1 MEKELNKGWSP
12 TENAMAG
19 KKKKKQKQPQKKKH
33 PPKAP
38 PPGTQVLSWEDDPQG
53 NTPVSVPVPDPA
65 EKPLAF
71 RFPTPAPAAGQYPL
85 GTASFRYWVA
95 VEALR
100 RGADFWSPGIP
111 GGTWQ
116 VGAALPVLLDE
127 GEDLNAYYDRKA
139 LNFFHGPLGD
149 GLVYSGESP
158 DVACHEMGHAIL
170 DTVKPGLWD
179 AAAQEIPA
187 FHESFGDMSGI
198 LSGLQVQSLRISV
211 LQETSGHLY
220 RNSRLSRL
228 AEQLATAI
236 RARAPDAVE
245 RDCLRNAVNSF
256 TYQDPLTLPS
266 SAPASQL
273 SSEPHSFSR
282 VFTGAFFQGLAGML
296 SATAH
301 NPAAPTEQE
310 LQAVSRDMGAILLAG
325 IRRAPIVAN
334 FYSQVA
340 TAMVQAAA
348 ETNSVYGPVLNAAFV
363 HRSILSLQS
372 AAAIAG
378 LASTLGA
385 PKPVAAAAAA
395 VGSEPPLTRVA
406 LDGNRF
412 GLGNR
417 PILVHTA
424 SHPRRIAVYAAA
436 SDGSQLSAP
445 SADAA
450 ATAFVDDLIRR
461 GKVDVPQRRTASA
474 ALAPTRSLKTHRLV
488 PSDEGILLERILF
501 DCG

>member
-1 MEKELNKGWSP
+1 
-12 TENAMAG
+12 MAG
-19 KKKKKQKQPQKKKH
+19 KKKKKPKQPKKKKH
-33 PPKAP
+33 PPKP
-38 PPGTQVLSWEDDPQG
+38 PPGTNVLSWEDDPQG
-53 NTPVSVPVPDPA
+53 NTPVSVPTPDPA

-116 VGAALPVLLDE
+116 VGSVLPILLDE
-127 GEDLNAYYDRKA
+127 GADLNAYYDRRA

-158 DVACHEMGHAIL
+158 DVVCHEMGHAIL

-187 FHESFGDMSGI
+187 FHESFGDMSSI

-220 RNSRLSRL
+220 RSSRLSRL

-236 RARAPDAVE
+236 RAQAPDAVE
-245 RDCLRNAVNSF
+245 ADCLRNAVNSF

-266 SAPASQL
+266 SAPATQL

-282 VFTGAFFQGLAGML
+282 VFTGAFLEGLAGML
-296 SATAH
+296 SATAQ
-301 NPAAPTEQE
+301 NSDAPTEQE
-310 LQAVSRDMGAILLAG
+310 LQAVSREMGAILLAG
-325 IRRAPIVAN
+325 IRQAPIVAN

-340 TAMVQAAA
+340 TAMVQAAS
-348 ETNSVYGPVLNAAFV
+348 ETNSAYAPVLNAAFV
-363 HRSILSLQS
+363 RRGILSLQS
-372 AAAIAG
+372 AAAIGG
-378 LASTLGA
+378 LASTLG
-385 PKPVAAAAAA
+385 PQKRLAAAAAA
-395 VGSEPPLTRVA
+395 VANEPPLARVA

-417 PILVHTA
+417 AILVHTA
-424 SHPRRIAVYAAA
+424 SHPRRVSVYAAA
-436 SDGSQLSAP
+436 TDGSQLSAP

-461 GKVDVPQRRTASA
+461 GKVDVPQRRAA
-474 ALAPTRSLKTHRLV
+474 LGALAPTRSLKTHRLV
-488 PSDEGILLERILF
+488 PADEGMLLQRILF
-501 DCG
+501 DCGHRHR

>member
-1 MEKELNKGWSP
+1 
-12 TENAMAG
+12 MAG
-19 KKKKKQKQPQKKKH
+19 NKQKKRKPPPKKKH
-33 PPKAP
+33 PPKKP
-38 PPGTQVLSWEDDPQG
+38 PPGTNVLAWEDDPQG
-53 NTPVSVPVPDPA
+53 NTPVSVPTPDPA

-71 RFPTPAPAAGQYPL
+71 RFPTPAPTAGQYPL

-111 GGTWQ
+111 GGNWQ
-116 VGAALPVLLDE
+116 VGSVLPVLLDE

-149 GLVYSGESP
+149 GLAYSGESP
-158 DVACHEMGHAIL
+158 DVVCHEMGHAIL

-187 FHESFGDMSGI
+187 FHESFGDMSSI
-198 LSGLQVQSLRISV
+198 LSGLQVQSLRIAV
-211 LQETSGHLY
+211 LRETSGHLY
-220 RNSRLSRL
+220 RSSRLSRL
-228 AEQLATAI
+228 AEQLGSAI
-236 RARAPDAVE
+236 RAQAPDAVDP
-245 RDCLRNAVNSF
+245 DCLRNAVNSF

-273 SSEPHSFSR
+273 SSEPHSFAR
-282 VFTGAFFQGLAGML
+282 VFTGAFFEGLAGML
-296 SATAH
+296 SSAAQD
-301 NPAAPTEQE
+301 PAAPTEQE
-310 LQAVSRDMGAILLAG
+310 LHAVSREMGNILLAG
-325 IRRAPIVAN
+325 IRQAPIVSN

-340 TAMVQAAA
+340 TAMVQAANA
-348 ETNSVYGPVLNAAFV
+348 VNSAYGPILNSAFV

-372 AAAIAG
+372 AAAIGG
-378 LASTLGA
+378 LSTTLGA
-385 PKPVAAAAAA
+385 QKSVASAAAA
-395 VGSEPPLTRVA
+395 VGNEPPLARIA

-417 PILVHTA
+417 AILVHTA
-424 SHPRRIAVYAAA
+424 SHARSLSVHAAA

-445 SADAA
+445 SADVA

-461 GKVDVPQRRTASA
+461 GKVDIPQRRTTLG
-474 ALAPTRSLKTHRLV
+474 ALAPRRTLKTHRLV
-488 PSDEGILLERILF
+488 PADEGVLLERILF
-501 DCG
+501 DCGHRHR